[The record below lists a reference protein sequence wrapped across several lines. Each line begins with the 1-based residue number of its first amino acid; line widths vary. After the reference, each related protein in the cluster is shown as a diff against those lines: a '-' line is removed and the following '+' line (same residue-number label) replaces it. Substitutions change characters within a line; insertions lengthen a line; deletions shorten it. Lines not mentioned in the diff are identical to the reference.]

1 MPVNIPF
8 IPQEGI
14 TNGILSAIQMAN
26 QQHAQQQTNAIQQ
39 QNAQTAASEAQTA
52 ASRLTAEQPEIAART
67 ANLGANTQLTQAS
80 LAQRQQT
87 MAFLRGDESSPSV
100 DPTHVDQLTTQIA
113 GPHAQA
119 PVTPPVAQAASADAT
134 PTATIPAQSGPTVSA
149 KKAHGFDAY
158 LQALDSKVNFLPEE
172 KNSIEAARQLAAVQG
187 TPEAVADLQKNVES
201 IVAKRGDPSYAR
213 YVALR
218 QQGLSADDAHQKIAQ
233 IDSRN
238 AALTKFETDPG
249 ELGLEKAPD
258 AVLQLKSMLSK
269 ATDTEKPRIQSA
281 LTTAQLAVKTNLDL
295 DAAKKRAE
303 KAAQDG
309 DPNAAGKLLADGDAA
324 PNEITTGRN
333 SAFAVAAFNAAKKLK
348 PGWSASTAQAEF
360 DQAKSPTNLGFF
372 GSAKSLTDPG
382 GTLDQLATQGKR
394 LKNTDIQVVNS
405 VDNAVK
411 LATGSGPQ
419 AHYAATVLGVSDD
432 LAKVLGG
439 GTGTDSSR
447 AEAKAL
453 VNSALSQGQREEAI
467 EGIRDAVN
475 SQMASRIGTNSVMQR
490 TFGAGVKG
498 VNSGPSGGG
507 YKVGD
512 IITQNGHTYTVKAV
526 SNGKVTDAE

>member
-1 MPVNIPF
+1 MAVNIPF

-39 QNAQTAASEAQTA
+39 QNAATAQQEAQTA
-52 ASRLTAEQPEIAART
+52 SSRLAAEQPEIAART
-67 ANLGANTQLTQAS
+67 AGLKASTALTNAD
-80 LAQRQQT
+80 LAQRAAST
-87 MAFLRGDESSPSV
+87 AWFTGAPDAPAN
-100 DPTHVDQLTTQIA
+100 DPAHVEQVATQIA
-113 GPHAQA
+113 GPHAQPA
-119 PVTPPVAQAASADAT
+119 PVAQATPADGTVTPAT
-134 PTATIPAQSGPTVSA
+134 PASTQTGPKPTGVNQYI
-149 KKAHGFDAY
+149 D
-158 LQALDSKVNFLPEE
+158 ALDKKVGLLPEE
-172 KNSIEAARQLAAVQG
+172 RSAIENAAQLAAPTHDIAG
-187 TPEAVADLQKNVES
+187 FQKQVEG
-201 IVAKRGDPSYAR
+201 IVGKRNDPAYAR
-213 YVALR
+213 YVAFR

-490 TFGAGVKG
+490 TFGVGVKG
-498 VNSGPSGGG
+498 VNSGPDSSGDS
-507 YKVGD
+507 KVLHFDAQG
-512 IITQNGHTYTVKAV
+512 NPV
-526 SNGKVTDAE
+526 GK